1 MIKKCKLKY
10 IWCINIKIV
19 SEQIEKVENIGTKH
33 IKNSYA
39 LDRAN
44 EHGEIFMN

>member
-1 MIKKCKLKY
+1 MHKHKDT
-10 IWCINIKIV
+10 V
-19 SEQIEKVENIGTKH
+19 SEQIEKVKNIGTKH
-33 IKNSYA
+33 IKNSYT